1 MNVSLMRMLL
11 IILAMNLF
19 VYLIS
24 KLIGRFGVSQKN
36 LHVYVLLAN
45 APIAL
50 MVFNQ
55 PAINYEDVALYL
67 TSTFGLVMLS
77 KTIIKSMKEV

>member
-11 IILAMNLF
+11 IVWAMNF
-19 VYLIS
+19 VVYLIC
-24 KLIGRFGVSQKN
+24 KLIARFGVSQKN

-55 PAINYEDVALYL
+55 SAINYEDVALYL
-67 TSTFGLVMLS
+67 TSTFGLAMLS
-77 KTIIKSMKEV
+77 RTIIKSMKEV